1 MKRQRYG
8 GEDYLLKF
16 PKFGKWINTCL
27 CCGAKG
33 YRPDM
38 PEVITISGGYETAAA
53 HYIRKYFNELSVD
66 EYGRC
71 QVCAGLTE
79 GKKEDNR

>member
-1 MKRQRYG
+1 MKRHRYG

-38 PEVITISGGYETAAA
+38 PETITIAGEYETPAAR
-53 HYIRKYFNELSVD
+53 YIRKHFNELSVD
-66 EYGRC
+66 GYGRC
-71 QVCAGLTE
+71 EVCAKLME
-79 GKKEDNR
+79 SKKEDNR